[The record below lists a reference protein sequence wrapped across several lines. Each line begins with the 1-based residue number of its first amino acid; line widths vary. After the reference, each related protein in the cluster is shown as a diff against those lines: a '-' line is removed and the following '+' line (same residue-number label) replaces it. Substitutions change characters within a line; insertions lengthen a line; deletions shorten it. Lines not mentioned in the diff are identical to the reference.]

1 MERVSK
7 RIAALFTAAFMM
19 MSLVT
24 GYAMDVPTEES
35 LQVQCTCK
43 VPCTGDLIDPDCP
56 VCAREG
62 AQPEDCGKFVD
73 SDPNPEQSPAGMPL
87 ERAARADS
95 IDMTTRGFVLAQGIP
110 IVIRENGRI
119 TSIYDANGTLLSG
132 TEDVSNSIIYGGWR
146 SNGPVYSDTS
156 VVMESG
162 RVKEIF
168 GGNYSGVLEGNTS
181 VEINGGSVGWIHGG
195 GYFCDVTGT
204 ATVTVNRDAKIWGN
218 HFKDSSAP
226 DDEKGTVFGGGLGG
240 AVNTTKVIFDGGDSG
255 WIYGGGESY
264 DTFTAAVQNASV
276 ELKSGSCNYVYGGSL
291 NGEVNQATLSL
302 NAEWDSLYWLTAG
315 GYNDTTHSAQVF
327 IQDNRTSS
335 SDKAVSLN
343 IQGGTAEK
351 TAVTTLQGSG
361 GSSGAS
367 DLPKLNLSVIDVQEI
382 TVEYGDVNLMAVSG
396 LSVDLSLDR
405 LEVQS
410 AGRVRFQDWK
420 TVEIGTLSGGNG
432 KIVLPAHRVNG
443 SGQLAGQAPVTV
455 TDTIAVDTPLMLE
468 TAGTNWSDSELQQCV
483 FFQGPAVEALNS
495 PNGVFASVD
504 YKVQLR
510 QKPDGGKGIYLA
522 TRGYH
527 QSVVFSK
534 LSFNQNPS
542 VYNGT
547 LPVTVGVTT
556 QGNWSEML
564 SSAHLQIRSAS
575 QDQILADVQVNG
587 DGDGAVITF
596 PDGTTTTAA
605 VENGGITFSL
615 PVRAAILDTSEE
627 GLDLV
632 FLATDD
638 YYDSTVRLVG
648 PSGENKLQIT
658 PAQVSFTDTIS
669 EPSYGQTTTIPLND
683 GPFFTVKAVWHRPNG
698 AAASTFGMGDYQ
710 ADLILAPKPGH
721 RLSQRSIGETV
732 LYNGTEYRCVF
743 HSNGTVALENVK
755 SASVS
760 GCIVTVEASPA
771 EWGAVTGGGT
781 YDPGANVTV
790 TATPAAGYVFLSWI
804 EDSVEVSNQATYT
817 FSATKNHVLTAV
829 FQQEDS
835 QTKVMVGQ
843 GLTQVPEGLKDTEFN
858 TVDKIVAELQR
869 RVKAAISSVGDQI
882 VIYDVHLQY
891 LDENGQWQ
899 PMDPADFPEEGVIAT
914 LPYPP
919 GTDGT
924 NYLFT
929 VQHMISYGPQ
939 AGTVETMNY
948 IAMEDGL
955 RCHFTSF
962 SPVAVGYQQK
972 SSPSDPEGSGDSDS
986 GDRDDDDEFD
996 FWESV
1001 RHRIESASS
1010 GDTVEVDARSYD
1022 QMPWRVM
1029 DALKQ
1034 RGNITLVIRW
1044 NGGEDIVIPAGKAQT
1059 VESLRIYYPLSLLAE
1074 LYANNQAVDLNKFNP
1089 ETGGVWQTAPEH
1101 PRSTHKTA
1109 PFFWSLFAMGLAAT
1123 GWYLWRKNGHKKKI
1137 SQAEND

>member
-1 MERVSK
+1 M
-7 RIAALFTAAFMM
+7 
-19 MSLVT
+19 
-24 GYAMDVPTEES
+24 
-35 LQVQCTCK
+35 
-43 VPCTGDLIDPDCP
+43 
-56 VCAREG
+56 
-62 AQPEDCGKFVD
+62 
-73 SDPNPEQSPAGMPL
+73 
-87 ERAARADS
+87 
-95 IDMTTRGFVLAQGIP
+95 
-110 IVIRENGRI
+110 
-119 TSIYDANGTLLSG
+119 
-132 TEDVSNSIIYGGWR
+132 
-146 SNGPVYSDTS
+146 
-156 VVMESG
+156 
-162 RVKEIF
+162 
-168 GGNYSGVLEGNTS
+168 
-181 VEINGGSVGWIHGG
+181 
-195 GYFCDVTGT
+195 
-204 ATVTVNRDAKIWGN
+204 
-218 HFKDSSAP
+218 
-226 DDEKGTVFGGGLGG
+226 
-240 AVNTTKVIFDGGDSG
+240 
-255 WIYGGGESY
+255 
-264 DTFTAAVQNASV
+264 
-276 ELKSGSCNYVYGGSL
+276 
-291 NGEVNQATLSL
+291 
-302 NAEWDSLYWLTAG
+302 
-315 GYNDTTHSAQVF
+315 F

-804 EDSVEVSNQATYT
+804 EDSVEVSN
-817 FSATKNHVLTAV
+817 
-829 FQQEDS
+829 
-835 QTKVMVGQ
+835 
-843 GLTQVPEGLKDTEFN
+843 
-858 TVDKIVAELQR
+858 
-869 RVKAAISSVGDQI
+869 
-882 VIYDVHLQY
+882 
-891 LDENGQWQ
+891 
-899 PMDPADFPEEGVIAT
+899 
-914 LPYPP
+914 
-919 GTDGT
+919 
-924 NYLFT
+924 
-929 VQHMISYGPQ
+929 
-939 AGTVETMNY
+939 
-948 IAMEDGL
+948 
-955 RCHFTSF
+955 
-962 SPVAVGYQQK
+962 
-972 SSPSDPEGSGDSDS
+972 
-986 GDRDDDDEFD
+986 
-996 FWESV
+996 
-1001 RHRIESASS
+1001 
-1010 GDTVEVDARSYD
+1010 
-1022 QMPWRVM
+1022 
-1029 DALKQ
+1029 
-1034 RGNITLVIRW
+1034 
-1044 NGGEDIVIPAGKAQT
+1044 
-1059 VESLRIYYPLSLLAE
+1059 
-1074 LYANNQAVDLNKFNP
+1074 
-1089 ETGGVWQTAPEH
+1089 
-1101 PRSTHKTA
+1101 
-1109 PFFWSLFAMGLAAT
+1109 
-1123 GWYLWRKNGHKKKI
+1123 
-1137 SQAEND
+1137 